1 MTLLEPR
8 GLGLL
13 AGFVADSVFGDPAN
27 RWHPVA
33 WFGTAAAALERHSYA
48 DSRTAGVSHTALSLI
63 PIAVAGIAVDRA
75 TREHP
80 LARFLSTAVVTWA
93 TIGAHSLADE
103 GRRMANALDSDDLAA
118 ARARLPHLCGRLADA
133 LDEPELAR
141 ATIESLAE
149 NTADSV
155 IASIFWGMFAG
166 IAGIMVHRGANTLDA
181 MIGHHNER
189 YENFGWAAAHLDDLL
204 DYIPARV
211 TGTLTCLLAPIVGGD
226 RHRAW
231 QIMLRDARNHPS
243 PNGGWCEAA
252 FAGALGTQLGGRNIY
267 PGGRVEE
274 RGLLGDGPAPG
285 PDQIRASAKLVGAVS
300 FTAAGIA
307 AVARTVWPSRKTP
320 R

>member
-1 MTLLEPR
+1 MTLLDPR

-13 AGFVADSVFGDPAN
+13 AGIVADAVMGDPPN

-33 WFGTAAAALERHSYA
+33 WCGSAAIALEKHSYA
-48 DSRTAGVSHTALSLI
+48 DSRPAGVRHVALSLI
-63 PIAVAGIAVDRA
+63 PLAIAGVAAEKI

-80 LARFLSTAVVTWA
+80 VARVLSTAAVTWA
-93 TIGAHSLADE
+93 AIGAHSLADE
-103 GRRMANALDSDDLAA
+103 GRMMADALDAGDLPG

-155 IASIFWGMFAG
+155 IASVFWGTLAG
-166 IAGIMVHRGANTLDA
+166 IPGILVHRGANTLDA

-204 DYIPARV
+204 DYVPARL
-211 TGTLTCLLAPIVGGD
+211 TGALACLLAPLVGGD
-226 RHRAW
+226 RRRAW
-231 QIMLRDARNHPS
+231 QIMCRDARNHPS

-252 FAGALGTQLGGRNIY
+252 FAGTLGVHLGGHNVY
-267 PGGRVEE
+267 PGGRAED
-274 RGLLGDGPAPG
+274 RGLLGDGPAPSSKHAR
-285 PDQIRASAKLVGAVS
+285 DAATLVGAIS
-300 FTAAGIA
+300 FTAVGIA
-307 AVARTVWPSRKTP
+307 AATRAIWTSRKAP